1 MSETGDGQSSCRRGT
16 RPGDASKGGLGES
29 PSADPADPAA
39 LWECHAAWWQREFT
53 DGADPEYEE
62 QILPLLAEEL
72 EGSRSVLDL
81 GTGEGQLARRLRAA
95 GASVV
100 GLDVATAQL
109 LAARARGG
117 GVAYLRGD
125 VGTLPFR
132 AGSFDA
138 VVACLV
144 LEHVVALDPV
154 LDEVARVLGAGGR
167 AVLALNHPLL
177 QAPGSGWIDDQ
188 ILGEQYWRI
197 GSYLGEDTSME
208 EVAKGVILPF
218 VHRPLS
224 AYVNGLA
231 RRGLAVTAL
240 HEPAPPPGFLA
251 LAPEY
256 AAAASIP
263 RLCVLR
269 AERVAPLPPTAA
281 RPGAQASSS
290 AATPSPEGGG
300 SPVGAWHP
308 ADASSAPGVS
318 PSGGR
323 PRGAIPPR

>member
-1 MSETGDGQSSCRRGT
+1 VSEPGGQSSGS
-16 RPGDASKGGLGES
+16 GQGAQGASAGHAAPTELASGES
-29 PSADPADPAA
+29 AA
-39 LWECHAAWWQREFT
+39 LWERHAAWWQRAFT

-62 QILPLLAEEL
+62 QILPLLVEEL
-72 EGSRSVLDL
+72 DGAGSVLDL
-81 GTGEGQLARRLRAA
+81 GTGEGQLARRLRANA
-95 GASVV
+95 ACVV
-100 GLDVATAQL
+100 GVDRATAQL
-109 LAARARGG
+109 VTARARGG
-117 GVAYLRGD
+117 GVAYARGD
-125 VGTLPFR
+125 AGALPFR
-132 AGSFDA
+132 TGSFDA

-197 GSYLGEDTSME
+197 GSYLEEDTSME
-208 EVAKGVILPF
+208 EVAKGVVLPF

-231 RRGLAVTAL
+231 RRGLALTAL

-269 AERVAPLPPTAA
+269 AERLVPLLPTMA
-281 RPGAQASSS
+281 
-290 AATPSPEGGG
+290 
-300 SPVGAWHP
+300 
-308 ADASSAPGVS
+308 
-318 PSGGR
+318 
-323 PRGAIPPR
+323 